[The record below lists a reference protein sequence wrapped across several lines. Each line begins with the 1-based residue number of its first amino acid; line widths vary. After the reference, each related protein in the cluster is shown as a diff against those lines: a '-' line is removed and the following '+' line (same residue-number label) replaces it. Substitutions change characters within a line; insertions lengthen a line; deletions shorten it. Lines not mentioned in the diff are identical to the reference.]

1 MLIQRIIA
9 GAVSTSSLVALVL
22 AAALA
27 GFPAPSTAADI
38 AWHAKGGPATW
49 HNANYER
56 RGDVDFKTGE
66 QGSFLTYGTNHPM
79 DNGLRPWISQ
89 TVFRFDDLSSIT
101 VRMAGN
107 YDPASQVTKGSG
119 EIMSGTGRFEGITGK
134 VTLVGH
140 FSGDTVEADWAGSY
154 SLPAASR
161 GFEQ

>member
-1 MLIQRIIA
+1 MLIRHINA
-9 GAVSTSSLVALVL
+9 NVVSTSGLIALVL
-22 AAALA
+22 ATALV
-27 GFPAPSTAADI
+27 GFPLPSCATDI
-38 AWHAKGGPATW
+38 AWHAKGELATW

-56 RGDVDFKTGE
+56 RGVVDFKTGD

-79 DNGLRPWISQ
+79 DNGLRPWVSQ

-101 VRMAGN
+101 VRMAGT
-107 YDPASQVTKGSG
+107 YEPASQVTKGSG

-140 FSGDTVEADWAGSY
+140 FSGDTFEGDWGGTY

-161 GFEQ
+161 GLQQ